1 MQIGLVGKSNVGKS
15 TFFKAVT
22 LADVEIS
29 NRPFVTIK
37 PNSGICY
44 VKIDCVDKFFNTQCD
59 PREGYCE
66 KHKRFVPAEIIDVAG
81 LVPGAHKGLGL
92 GSEFLNDLNQADV
105 LIHVID
111 VSGSVNSFGEPV
123 EVGSYD
129 PAEDIKFLEIELD
142 MWYLSILK
150 KGWEKLAR
158 FIKQENKEPH
168 KILGKQLSGLKVDEN
183 MVKDSIEKLGLS
195 EDTLAWKEEDLLK
208 ISREL
213 RKKTKP
219 MIVAANKADVKNSES
234 NYNRLVKEFPEYII
248 FPCSAEAELALKEAS
263 KKDLIEYVPGESNF
277 EIISE
282 ELSDNQKNALQF
294 IKKNVLEKF
303 GTTGIQEIIN
313 KAVLEVLGYIAV
325 FPGAANNLKDK
336 DGNTLPDCFLLKNG
350 TTALDFA
357 YKIHTDIGKNF
368 IKAIDAKKK
377 IPVSKDHV
385 LKHLDVLEIKT
396 NA

>member
-37 PNSGICY
+37 QNSGICY

-158 FIKQENKEPH
+158 KVTS
-168 KILGKQLSGLKVDEN
+168 GKGNVAVAVAEQMSGLRVTEA
-183 MVKDSIEKLGLS
+183 MVKEIIREYPETMDKWDE
-195 EDTLAWKEEDLLK
+195 TLLIQLAR
-208 ISREL
+208 SL
-213 RKKTKP
+213 RQRSKP
-219 MIVAANKADVKNSES
+219 MI
-234 NYNRLVKEFPEYII
+234 
-248 FPCSAEAELALKEAS
+248 
-263 KKDLIEYVPGESNF
+263 
-277 EIISE
+277 
-282 ELSDNQKNALQF
+282 
-294 IKKNVLEKF
+294 
-303 GTTGIQEIIN
+303 
-313 KAVLEVLGYIAV
+313 
-325 FPGAANNLKDK
+325 
-336 DGNTLPDCFLLKNG
+336 
-350 TTALDFA
+350 
-357 YKIHTDIGKNF
+357 
-368 IKAIDAKKK
+368 
-377 IPVSKDHV
+377 
-385 LKHLDVLEIKT
+385 
-396 NA
+396 